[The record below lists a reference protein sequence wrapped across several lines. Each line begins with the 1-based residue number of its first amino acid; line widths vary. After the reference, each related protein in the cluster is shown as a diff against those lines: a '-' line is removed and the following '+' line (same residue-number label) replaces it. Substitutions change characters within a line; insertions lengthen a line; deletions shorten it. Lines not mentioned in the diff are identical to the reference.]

1 MVIHKTFND
10 FVLFLYVHMAFADGE
25 FHPLER
31 DVIRGKMSKLFP
43 DLTNTDKKLE
53 DAVKE
58 YHRVEKPKLI
68 NLIKETFHH
77 FRAVKSVYKYR
88 IYSDMY
94 DIINADGKVDES
106 ETRALDELKQ
116 IINMGSVRTA

>member
-43 DLTNTDKKLE
+43 EVTNTDKKLE
-53 DAVKE
+53 EAVTE
-58 YHRVEKPKLI
+58 YHRVEKPKLLS
-68 NLIKETFHH
+68 LIRETFHH